1 MAVKPLRVLAVTLTA
16 AALTVS
22 MTSTASAATNRSI
35 HSGDG
40 DTLRARFYSGANFT
54 GNVLSYYGSSSC
66 TSTTTDADFSYSD
79 LTKIGWNDVISSVR
93 DYNGCDVKL
102 YINTGFRG
110 AAIGYTDY
118 GSGKNVPEGWN
129 DVTSSFRVS

>member
-22 MTSTASAATNRSI
+22 MTSTTSAATNRSI
-35 HSGDG
+35 CSGDG
-40 DTLRARFYSGANFT
+40 DTLRARSYSGANFT
-54 GNVLSYYGSSSC
+54 GNVLSYYGSSPC
-66 TSTTTDADFSYSD
+66 TSTTTDADFSFSD
-79 LTKIGWNDVISSVR
+79 LTTIGWNDAISSVR

-110 AAIGYTDY
+110 QAIGTPTTAA
-118 GSGKNVPEGWN
+118 GR
-129 DVTSSFRVS
+129 TSPKAGTT